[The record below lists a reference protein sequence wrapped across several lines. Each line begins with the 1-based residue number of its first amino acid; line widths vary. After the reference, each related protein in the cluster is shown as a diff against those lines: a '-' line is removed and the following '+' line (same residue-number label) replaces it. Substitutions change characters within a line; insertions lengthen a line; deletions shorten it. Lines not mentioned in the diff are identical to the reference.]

1 MNVFYCESIQEETAF
16 FDASESRH
24 ALRSLRLQLGDLLF
38 FTDGMGNLYQ
48 GTIAHADPNKMQVS
62 AIDLL
67 KHAPLPSVRLGLAF
81 ALTKSSERFEMM
93 VEKCVE
99 IGIQDFYPF
108 YSFHSE
114 RNKLNADRLNKIVLS
129 AMKQSGRLFLP
140 VVHPLQKFK
149 TVLDQCQ
156 KEAQLFIAY
165 CGQQDLPLL
174 QPSLLTG
181 QGKKIVF
188 IGPEGDFSA
197 EEYHWACGAGAKGV
211 SLGPYR
217 LRTETAGIIAMHS
230 LSFSFYS

>member
-1 MNVFYCESIQEETAF
+1 MNFFYCESIQGDRAF

-24 ALRSLRLQLGDLLF
+24 ALRSLRLQAGDLLF
-38 FTDGMGNLYQ
+38 FTEGMGNLYQ
-48 GTIAHADPNKMQVS
+48 GTIAHADPNKMQVT
-62 AIDLL
+62 AIKLL
-67 KHAPLPSVRLGLAF
+67 KSEPLSSAGLGLAF
-81 ALTKSSERFEMM
+81 ALTKSSDRFEMM

-99 IGIQDFYPF
+99 IGVQEFYPF

-129 AMKQSGRLFLP
+129 AMKQSGRLSLP

-149 TVLDQCQ
+149 TVLNLCQ

-165 CGQQDLPLL
+165 CGQQGLPLL
-174 QPSLLTG
+174 QPSLLNA
-181 QGKKIVF
+181 QRKKIVF

-197 EEYHWACGAGAKGV
+197 EEYHWACEVGAKGV

-230 LSFSFYS
+230 LSLSFAP